1 MQASTRFNAER
12 SSAKSEDDDDAVC
25 SVAVERREPSRSVQS
40 ISGDEHTSDPISR
53 GVRRP
58 SPFTEGERELI
69 AAYVS
74 GLNRCRYCHGVHSAT
89 AEVLGIKPELVD
101 SRLDIDTA
109 GVDPKMRPVL
119 RYARKLT
126 EQPSSL
132 TQADADAIFAEGW
145 EEAALYYTVA
155 VTALFNFMNRL
166 VEGMGIELDPSY
178 VKPASERL
186 ARRGYL
192 PLIDMISRQ
201 R

>member
-1 MQASTRFNAER
+1 MSFVPSLPKGASLLNLFKAFPAT
-12 SSAKSEDDDDAVC
+12 
-25 SVAVERREPSRSVQS
+25 S
-40 ISGDEHTSDPISR
+40 IPLIQFHEALLR
-53 GVRRP
+53 GP

-74 GLNRCRYCHGVHSAT
+74 GLNHCRYCHGVHSAT
-89 AEVLGIKPELVD
+89 AELLGIKHELVD
-101 SRLDIDTA
+101 SKIDIDTA

-119 RYARKLT
+119 HYARKLT
-126 EQPSSL
+126 QQPSSV
-132 TQADADAIFAEGW
+132 TQADADAIFAVGW

-186 ARRGYL
+186 AKRGYL
-192 PLIDMISRQ
+192 SLIDMIAK
-201 R
+201 

>member
-1 MQASTRFNAER
+1 MPFAPSLPKGASLLDLFKAFPET
-12 SSAKSEDDDDAVC
+12 
-25 SVAVERREPSRSVQS
+25 S
-40 ISGDEHTSDPISR
+40 IPLIQFHEALLR
-53 GVRRP
+53 GP

-74 GLNRCRYCHGVHSAT
+74 GLNHCRYCHGVHSAT
-89 AEVLGIKPELVD
+89 SELLGIKPEAMD
-101 SRLDIDTA
+101 SRLDVDTVKVEA
-109 GVDPKMRPVL
+109 KMRPVL

-126 EQPSSL
+126 QQPSSV
-132 TQADADAIFAEGW
+132 TQADADAILAEGW
-145 EEAALYYTVA
+145 EETALYYTVA

-192 PLIDMISRQ
+192 PLIDMISR
-201 R
+201 